1 MRIFK
6 ISLIVSVIILVSSCK
21 NETANKVSETKDSNK
36 VETSKVEQ
44 APDLKK
50 FGIDDNP
57 ANALGGLKVGEKA
70 PDFTLLNSE
79 NKPVHLYD
87 LTKQGPAILTFY
99 RAHWCGYC
107 TKQLAEFQGELE
119 GLSAEGI
126 SVMAISPELQKHA
139 SAMAK
144 ENHISFPILFD
155 ENHDAAKAYKVLFH
169 VNQMYQ
175 DRLQSAAQKSIAKV
189 NGDLDAKMPIPATY
203 VIGQDNTVKYV
214 YYNPDYSKRA
224 PMAEIKK
231 TINTLKSAS

>member
-1 MRIFK
+1 MA
-6 ISLIVSVIILVSSCK
+6 SSCK
-21 NETANKVSETKDSNK
+21 NETNPKLVETKASAK
-36 VETSKVEQ
+36 VEKPKVEQ
-44 APDLKK
+44 LRDLKK

-57 ANALGGLKVGEKA
+57 ENALGGLKVGEKA
-70 PDFTLLNSE
+70 PDFKLMDSE

-87 LTKQGPAILTFY
+87 LTKQGPAVLTFY

-107 TKQLAEFQGELE
+107 TKQLAEFQGELD
-119 GLSAEGI
+119 GLSTDGV
-126 SVMAISPELQKHA
+126 SVLAISPELQKHA
-139 SAMAK
+139 SLVAK
-144 ENHISFPILFD
+144 ENHLSFPILFD
-155 ENHDAAKAYKVLFH
+155 ENHEAAKDYKVLFH

-175 DRLQSAAQKSIAKV
+175 DRLQSAAQKSIAEV

-231 TINTLKSAS
+231 TVNALKSSN